1 MDKIIFESF
10 EIISNAIKAGKI
22 PAACLGI
29 INKAGQRAVIFDGY
43 AQLIPYQRALTRESQ
58 FDLASVTK
66 VMFTTIA
73 ILQEVA
79 KNNIA
84 LDDKISKY
92 IPDLRQYD
100 LKAKERELTIRQC
113 LNHQTF
119 FPAVEPIY
127 TYGLDPLTM
136 RAYIT
141 QKEWAHFEPRYSDI
155 NYLLLG
161 ILLERVRGSYLKDQ
175 KTPRGTSFT
184 PFKEHAV
191 ATEFCAWRAR
201 VICGEVHDEN
211 AFAFGGASGH
221 AGLFGNIDSVLDFGF
236 DILNEKLLPH
246 DLNEQLFIKSTPTR
260 SLGFE
265 IKYENWSGGD
275 KCSPL
280 TIGHTG
286 FTGTGIWID
295 KERQIA
301 WSLLTNRVHPSRHK
315 DSGIIQLRKDIGN
328 LIIENFDKS

>member
-1 MDKIIFESF
+1 MEKIIIKSF
-10 EIISNAIKAGKI
+10 EPIKKAIQNGKI
-22 PAACLGI
+22 PSGVLGI
-29 INKAGQRAVIFDGY
+29 INKSGARAVMFDGH
-43 AQLIPYQRALTRESQ
+43 AQLVPTKRLLKRDNL

-73 ILQEVA
+73 VLRAVA
-79 KNNIA
+79 QNNIA

-100 LKAKERELTIRQC
+100 INADERMLTIEQC
-113 LNHQTF
+113 LNHQSF

-127 TYGLDPLTM
+127 TLGLNPQTM

-161 ILLERVRGSYLKDQ
+161 ILLERISGKSLIDFE
-175 KTPRGTSFT
+175 TPNGTTFT
-184 PFKEHAV
+184 PQKENCV
-191 ATEFCAWRAR
+191 ATEFCTWRER

-221 AGLFGNIDSVLDFGF
+221 AGLFGTIDNVLDFGF
-236 DILNEKLLPH
+236 DILNARHLPE
-246 DLNEQLFIKSTPTR
+246 DLNNQLFVKRTPSR

-265 IKYENWSGGD
+265 IKNDNWHGGQ
-275 KCSPL
+275 KCSHL

-286 FTGTGIWID
+286 FTGTAIWID
-295 KERQIA
+295 KEREIA
-301 WSLLTNRVHPSRHK
+301 WSLLTNRVHPSRHF
-315 DSGIIQLRKDIGN
+315 DSGIINLRKEISDLVVSG
-328 LIIENFDKS
+328 F